1 MVRLNCLLADVPA
14 SGSMR
19 MQKVSVP
26 CVSLAVRSVPEHP
39 SPMALDRLQIR
50 KEDGPA
56 EMAVAAVEMAAA
68 EAAVTAAEIAAMAAE
83 AVATVEETGPAAAR

>member
-39 SPMALDRLQIR
+39 SPMAPDRLQIR

-68 EAAVTAAEIAAMAAE
+68 AAVTAAEIAAMAAE